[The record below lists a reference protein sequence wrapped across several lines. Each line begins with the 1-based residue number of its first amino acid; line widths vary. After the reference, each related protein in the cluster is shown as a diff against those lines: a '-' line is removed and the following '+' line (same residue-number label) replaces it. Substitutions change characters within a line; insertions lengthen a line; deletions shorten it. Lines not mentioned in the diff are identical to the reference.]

1 MKKLIFFFVIT
12 ITATFS
18 QAQTLADA
26 KAHPEKTLSWETMTY
41 DFGLMEQAKA
51 QSATFKFQN
60 TTDDL
65 VFIKSV
71 KPSCGCTVAEYTR
84 TAVAPGDWAEIKA
97 NYNAAT
103 PGHFRKTILVTT
115 SFSDQVVE
123 LTITGE
129 VR

>member
-12 ITATFS
+12 ITASIS

-26 KAHPEKTLSWETMTY
+26 KVQPAKTLSWETLTF
-41 DFGLMEQAKA
+41 DFGVMELAKA
-51 QSATFKFQN
+51 ESATFKFQN
-60 TTDDL
+60 TTDEV

-71 KPSCGCTVAEYTR
+71 KPSCGCTIAEYTR
-84 TAVAPGDWAEIKA
+84 TSISPGDWAEIKTS
-97 NYNAAT
+97 YNAANS
-103 PGHFRKTILVTT
+103 GHFRKSILVTT
-115 SFSDQVVE
+115 SHIEQAVE